1 MRRSPSVSRARE
13 HPEVEPKSKGR
24 RSQRV
29 FLSLPVAVEAGSAD
43 QRPFTE
49 LTHTLVVNAQ
59 GALIALAMRVAI
71 GHRLLLENQQ
81 TQETQPSRVVY
92 LGPVHEG
99 KTLIGVAFLTP
110 APGFWQV
117 GFPPE
122 DWTLESPESK
132 AITQT

>member
-1 MRRSPSVSRARE
+1 MAAE
-13 HPEVEPKSKGR
+13 HSEVVEPKSKGR
-24 RSQRV
+24 RSQRIV
-29 FLSLPVAVEAGSAD
+29 LSLPVTVEADSAD
-43 QRPFTE
+43 QPPFTE
-49 LTHTLVVNAQ
+49 RTHTLVVNAH

-71 GHRLLLENQQ
+71 GHRLLLENPQ

-92 LGPVHEG
+92 LGAVHEG

-117 GFPPE
+117 SFPPE

>member
-1 MRRSPSVSRARE
+1 MAAE
-13 HPEVEPKSKGR
+13 HPEVVEPKSKGR
-24 RSQRV
+24 RSQRIV
-29 FLSLPVAVEAGSAD
+29 LSLPVTVEADSAD
-43 QRPFTE
+43 QPPFTE
-49 LTHTLVVNAQ
+49 LTHTLVVNAH

-81 TQETQPSRVVY
+81 TRKTQPSRVVY

-99 KTLIGVAFLTP
+99 KTLIGVAFLTR

-117 GFPPE
+117 SFPPG